1 MVRVS
6 IPGGTLNAEQYLSM
20 DKLCDAVGNGILR
33 ITSRQGIQYHFV
45 RKGDLTSLLS
55 TLNHHVI
62 TTLGACGDVVRN
74 TMCCPAPLAD
84 SGRTDVQAYA
94 REVARRFRPR
104 TQACYQL
111 WLDGERAVT
120 AEAPDD
126 EPIYGAT
133 YLPRKFKIGFVF
145 PGDNCVDV
153 YTHDIGADLLKR
165 NFSTSAPN
173 RAWVTD
179 FTYVATWAG
188 FVYVA
193 FAIDL
198 FFPVRLKKVDTHR
211 TEDTDASRPATE
223 RLLRCRRASS
233 LMRPRSSVSPVTV

>member
-133 YLPRKFKIGFVF
+133 FYPGSSRSASSSPATTVWMCTPTTSGRICSSGTSPR
-145 PGDNCVDV
+145 
-153 YTHDIGADLLKR
+153 A
-165 NFSTSAPN
+165 
-173 RAWVTD
+173 
-179 FTYVATWAG
+179 
-188 FVYVA
+188 
-193 FAIDL
+193 
-198 FFPVRLKKVDTHR
+198 HR
-211 TEDTDASRPATE
+211 TGPG
-223 RLLRCRRASS
+223 
-233 LMRPRSSVSPVTV
+233 